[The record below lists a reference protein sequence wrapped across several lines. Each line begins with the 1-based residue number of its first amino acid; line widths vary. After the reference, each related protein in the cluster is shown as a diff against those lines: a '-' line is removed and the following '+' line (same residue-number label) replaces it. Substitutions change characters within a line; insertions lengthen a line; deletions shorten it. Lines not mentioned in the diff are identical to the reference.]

1 MGMPSHYGGY
11 GVIGGGPNN
20 NNSNSNSTPD
30 FLERFFS
37 GWENAFCAPRSVE
50 ALSNEA
56 SGEPDVLD
64 YVFDHVE
71 SYTCAGSSIEE
82 EYAHAPPVCER
93 REQNSYDGRSSLEL
107 TRENSMLERD
117 NSLLEQEPN
126 GAPTYLKPLDANA
139 RNNSVMSNFGHEGD
153 ILDMWFDSVESY
165 VCSEGREVY
174 HEQHNK
180 DASLNSGKGSLKRGK
195 GSPKANRPPMRNTT
209 NQHRCNSEPESSHP
223 IPSEISTQR
232 RTKRKKTK
240 KRRPKQNIYP
250 DEEDNILLFYRPI
263 KEAYV

>member
-1 MGMPSHYGGY
+1 MTAAVMGMPSHYGGY

-20 NNSNSNSTPD
+20 NSNSTPD

-50 ALSNEA
+50 SLSKDV

-71 SYTCAGSSIEE
+71 SYTCSGSSIEE
-82 EYAHAPPVCER
+82 EPAYER
-93 REQNSYDGRSSLEL
+93 REQNSYDGRSLEL
-107 TRENSMLERD
+107 RRENSMLERD

-139 RNNSVMSNFGHEGD
+139 RNNNSVMSNLGQEGD

-165 VCSEGREVY
+165 VCSEGREV
-174 HEQHNK
+174 HDENK
-180 DASLNSGKGSLKRGK
+180 DVSLKSGK

-209 NQHRCNSEPESSHP
+209 NQHRNNSEPESSHP

-232 RTKRKKTK
+232 RTKRKKK